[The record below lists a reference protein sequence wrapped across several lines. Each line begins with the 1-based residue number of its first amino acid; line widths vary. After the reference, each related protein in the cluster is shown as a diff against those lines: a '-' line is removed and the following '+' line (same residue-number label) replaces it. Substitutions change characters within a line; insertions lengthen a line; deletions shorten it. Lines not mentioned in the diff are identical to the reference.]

1 MSAVHSP
8 SRLASLLDDDDLPIA
23 ELCAARLDGELFG
36 IGEGFA
42 SVDAAETPL
51 LRALSVARLARG
63 RLIAERATAAWILGA
78 SAKVPDR
85 HQFCAPLSAR
95 SRPAYPARVT
105 VREVVIDPADCT
117 EFGGVRVTTELRT
130 ILDLVRFSEPF
141 DERAAAMVSALASI
155 GGLNRAHIRQ
165 VALGR
170 RNLPNKRLALR
181 RLAFALGPG

>member
-1 MSAVHSP
+1 MTAVLSP
-8 SRLASLLDDDDLPIA
+8 SRLASLLDDDDLPMA

-42 SVDAAETPL
+42 PVDMAETTL
-51 LRALSVARLARG
+51 LRALSVARLTRG

-78 SAKVPDR
+78 TPTVPDR

-105 VREVVIDPADCT
+105 VREVVIGPADCT
-117 EFGGVRVTTELRT
+117 EIGGVQVTTELRT

-141 DERAAAMVSALASI
+141 DERAAAMVSALADL
-155 GGLNRAHIRQ
+155 GGLDRAHIRQ

-181 RLAFALGPG
+181 RLAFALGA